1 MPDDHRYFAIV
12 FARTEANRVRTE
24 AAITGSSERHAIW
37 LASHFTSSGEGAIAL
52 SRCHSA
58 APQRGSNIKILA
70 QFGEALA
77 ISPNIWAL
85 KKALGH
91 LDFLIDAPEPARNAR
106 DA

>member
-1 MPDDHRYFAIV
+1 MPDDNRYFAIV

-52 SRCHSA
+52 SRCSSA
-58 APQRGSNIKILA
+58 APRRGSNIKILA
-70 QFGEALA
+70 RFGEALA
-77 ISPNIWAL
+77 ISSNIWAL
-85 KKALGH
+85 EKALGQ
-91 LDFLIDAPEPARNAR
+91 LGFLIDALEPARNAQ

>member
-1 MPDDHRYFAIV
+1 MPDDNRYFAIV

-77 ISPNIWAL
+77 ISSNILAL

-91 LDFLIDAPEPARNAR
+91 LEFLIDVQEPARNAQ